1 MRPWPS
7 TQGRTTDG
15 KRRFAGSDL
24 MRRQRASHNVRQKFM
39 LPGTSILNSLKP
51 ATQMQQMTEPEQ
63 PMTPHEIVE
72 KLNEHIVGQDAAKR
86 AVAIALR
93 NRWRWQNLSE
103 EMRKE
108 VTPRNILMIGPTG
121 VGKTEI
127 TRRLAKLTGA
137 PFIKVEATKYTEVGY
152 YGRDV
157 ESMIRDLV
165 EAAIGIVRTAKRGDV
180 EEAAQQNVEDRL
192 LDLLVPQEHTSPF
205 NATESAEEIEEQQ
218 NRHLRTIEKFRDML
232 RDGQLE
238 DRMVEL
244 NVEQRNSPV
253 QVFTNMGMESMDMD
267 LQGML
272 DKMMPKQ
279 NTSRRLSV
287 ADARKVL
294 QELEVEALL
303 DKDSIQEEAVGLA
316 EETGMVFIDEIDKV
330 ASGGEG
336 GKSADVS
343 RQGVQR
349 DLLPIVEGT
358 TVQTRYGSVSTE
370 KIMFIAAGAFHRSR
384 PSDLMPELQG
394 RFPIRV
400 ELQDLTQEDLI
411 RILTEPSGS
420 ITRQYAELLAVDGIT
435 VEYTD
440 DGLKAIAEIA
450 FHVNQTTQNIG
461 ARRLQTIMERLLE
474 DVSYEAPNCGAK
486 TVTIDATYVNER
498 LDDIR
503 KDEDLS
509 RFVL

>member
-1 MRPWPS
+1 
-7 TQGRTTDG
+7 
-15 KRRFAGSDL
+15 
-24 MRRQRASHNVRQKFM
+24 
-39 LPGTSILNSLKP
+39 
-51 ATQMQQMTEPEQ
+51 MTEDTHT
-63 PMTPHEIVE
+63 MTPREIVRR
-72 KLNEHIVGQDAAKR
+72 LDEHIVGQDAAKR

-93 NRWRWQNLSE
+93 NRWRWQNLTD
-103 EMRKE
+103 EMRRE

-165 EAAIGIVRTAKRGDV
+165 EASIGIVRKSKRGEV
-180 EEAAQQNVEDRL
+180 EESAHQAVEDRL
-192 LDLLVPQEHTSPF
+192 LELLVPNEASSPF
-205 NATESAEEIEEQQ
+205 GTTSNDTETEETRLA
-218 NRHLRTIEKFRDML
+218 RHERTVAKFRDML
-232 RDGQLE
+232 RDGKLE

-244 NVEQRNSPV
+244 SVEQRSSPV
-253 QVFTNMGMESMDMD
+253 QVLTNMGMEQMDMD
-267 LQGML
+267 LQGMI
-272 DKMMPKQ
+272 DRMMPKQ
-279 NTSRRLSV
+279 SS
-287 ADARKVL
+287 ARKLTVAEARRVL
-294 QELEVEALL
+294 HEQEVESLL
-303 DKDSIQEEAVGLA
+303 DKDSIQEEAVRRA
-316 EETGMVFIDEIDKV
+316 EESGMVFIDEIDKI

-358 TVQTRYGSVSTE
+358 TIQTRYGSVSTE
-370 KIMFIAAGAFHRSR
+370 KLMFIAAGAFHRSR

-400 ELQDLTQEDLI
+400 ELQDLTKDDLV
-411 RILTEPSGS
+411 RILTEPSSS

-435 VEYTD
+435 IEFTA
-440 DGLKAIAEIA
+440 DGIELISDIA
-450 FHVNQTTQNIG
+450 FHVNQSTQNIG
-461 ARRLQTIMERLLE
+461 ARRLQTVMERLLE
-474 DVSYEAPNCGAK
+474 DVSFEAPDCGAK
-486 TVTIDATYVNER
+486 TLTVNAAYVNDR
-498 LDDIR
+498 LSDVR
-503 KDEDLS
+503 ADEDLS